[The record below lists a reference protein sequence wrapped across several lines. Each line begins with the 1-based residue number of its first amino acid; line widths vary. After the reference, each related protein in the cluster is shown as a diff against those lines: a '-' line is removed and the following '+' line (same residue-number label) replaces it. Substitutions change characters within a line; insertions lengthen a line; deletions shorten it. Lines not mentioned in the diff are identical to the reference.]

1 MSSYLLTN
9 AAAQTGARFDAL
21 ARTYDPASTRALTAA
36 GIGPGWRCW
45 EVGGGGGTIAAWL
58 AEQVGPTGSVL
69 VTDIDPRWMD
79 QLTGRANV
87 VLRQHDVVHDEL
99 PAGGLDLIH
108 ARLVLLHLPQ
118 RHLVLDRL
126 TSCLRPGGRLV
137 VEDFDCEGPL
147 VLTTPSRPGAE
158 EIFEMVHGAFLGLLR
173 DRGADPGWGRSL
185 PDALRDHGLCDVVT
199 TTHSVPWR
207 GGRPGID
214 LHRVNVQQLAGQLS
228 AAGVADEHLAWFLA
242 LLDDPEFAV
251 RSYPLVSATGRRGT
265 PC

>member
-1 MSSYLLTN
+1 MRHGRVVGRRGGRFRARHGLLDCVSSYLLSN

-58 AEQVGPTGSVL
+58 ADRVGPTGSVL
-69 VTDIDPRWMD
+69 VTDIDPRWMGG
-79 QLTGRANV
+79 LTGRANV

-99 PAGGLDLIH
+99 PAGEFDLVH
-108 ARLVLLHLPQ
+108 ARLVLLHLPR

-137 VEDFDCEGPL
+137 VEDFDCTGPL

-158 EIFEMVHGAFLGLLR
+158 EIFEMVHGAFTDEQRTGVFKPEVPVGDDASPQEKLL
-173 DRGADPGWGRSL
+173 A
-185 PDALRDHGLCDVVT
+185 
-199 TTHSVPWR
+199 
-207 GGRPGID
+207 
-214 LHRVNVQQLAGQLS
+214 
-228 AAGVADEHLAWFLA
+228 F
-242 LLDDPEFAV
+242 
-251 RSYPLVSATGRRGT
+251 TGRRPG
-265 PC
+265 